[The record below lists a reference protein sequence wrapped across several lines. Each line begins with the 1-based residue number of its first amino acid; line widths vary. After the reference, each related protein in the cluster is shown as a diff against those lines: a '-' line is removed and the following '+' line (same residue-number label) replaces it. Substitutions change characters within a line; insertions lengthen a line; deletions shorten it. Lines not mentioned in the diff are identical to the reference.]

1 MRKTYFSTRVY
12 KNTLPEKYNDSISHT
27 LLLFSRSKHFAFQTQ
42 VLEKRSSESKR
53 EKSLHLTVKERFQLN
68 DHYAGSA
75 IQEANAL
82 IKSQNELKKMY
93 IENKEVQITSVK
105 KKMKSTKWH
114 LTTLL
119 KIKQS
124 FVNGIPKFNQTS
136 REQQVGHFFVV
147 KFKFRSDI
155 YYHAYQFEHVY
166 LDVQI
171 AHFKNRLGRLEF
183 RIDRLQKQIR
193 SLKNN
198 SNSVVFGTKK
208 LFKAQHTIENYQNDH
223 QQWRKDWEQARYHQM
238 TIIGRKDAK
247 VGNFVFCY
255 IPETRELNFK
265 TTNGTQI
272 KIENLAF
279 PHGQEQVN
287 HAIETQMNC
296 KNKKKYGKPIAWS
309 VEDHGDYYIFKCIVD
324 VPENPHKNHS
334 RADGLLGLDL
344 NVDHIAWSNINAKG
358 QLIKSGVFSFGLEG
372 KTSEQITKIIEN
384 KAVVIVD
391 LAMKLNKPIAL
402 EKLNTTQS
410 KGSHPYGNRK
420 ANKAMSQFAYN
431 KMISAIKNR
440 AEKMGVAV
448 FDVNSAYTSQIGKIK
463 YMKRLGISIHQAA
476 SYVIARRAMGFKETL
491 PPVLHSLLPEK
502 IAGLHHWAQW
512 KWVSSCLSDVRKHA
526 FYRIE
531 LFACDKIDS
540 MNQLFPQGAL
550 SDLEAKGLSKVRS
563 RKPIA

>member
-1 MRKTYFSTRVY
+1 M
-12 KNTLPEKYNDSISHT
+12 
-27 LLLFSRSKHFAFQTQ
+27 
-42 VLEKRSSESKR
+42 
-53 EKSLHLTVKERFQLN
+53 
-68 DHYAGSA
+68 
-75 IQEANAL
+75 
-82 IKSQNELKKMY
+82 
-93 IENKEVQITSVK
+93 
-105 KKMKSTKWH
+105 
-114 LTTLL
+114 
-119 KIKQS
+119 
-124 FVNGIPKFNQTS
+124 
-136 REQQVGHFFVV
+136 
-147 KFKFRSDI
+147 
-155 YYHAYQFEHVY
+155 YYHAYQFEHDY
-166 LDVQI
+166 LDSQI
-171 AHFKNRLGRLEF
+171 AFFKRKLGRLDF
-183 RIDRLQKQIR
+183 RLDRLQKQIR

-208 LFKAQHTIENYQNDH
+208 LFKAQHTKENYQYDH
-223 QQWRKDWEQARYHQM
+223 QQWRKDWERSRYNQM
-238 TIIGRKDAK
+238 TISGRKDAK

-255 IPETRELNFK
+255 IPETRELHF
-265 TTNGTQI
+265 TTPDGTKI
-272 KIENLAF
+272 DIENLVF
-279 PHGQEQVN
+279 PYGQEQVN
-287 HAIETQMNC
+287 HAIETQMSC

-309 VEDHGDYYIFKCIVD
+309 VEDHGDYYIFKCIVY

-358 QLIKSGVFSFGLEG
+358 QLIKSGVFSFDLEG

-410 KGSHPYGNRK
+410 KVSHPYGNRK

-448 FDVNSAYTSQIGKIK
+448 FDVNPAYTSQIGKIK

-526 FYRIE
+526 FYQIE
-531 LFACDKIDS
+531 LFSYDKIDS
-540 MNQLFPQGAL
+540 LNQLFSQGAL
-550 SDLEAKGLSKVRS
+550 SDLEEKGLSKVKS

>member
-1 MRKTYFSTRVY
+1 MRKSYFSNRIY
-12 KNTLPEKYNDSISHT
+12 KNTLPEKCTNSISHAH
-27 LLLFSRSKHFAFQTQ
+27 LLFSRAKQFSFQIQ
-42 VLEKRSSESKR
+42 VLEKRSSELRRK
-53 EKSLHLTVKERFQLN
+53 KSLHLTVKERFQLN

-75 IQEANAL
+75 VQEANAL
-82 IKSQNELKKMY
+82 IKSQKELQKMY
-93 IENKEVQITSVK
+93 IENKEVQITSIK
-105 KKMKSTKWH
+105 KKIKSTKRH

-124 FVNGIPKFNQTS
+124 FVNGNPKFNQTS
-136 REQQVGHFFVV
+136 REQQFGHFFVV
-147 KFKFRSDI
+147 KFYEKTDI
-155 YYHAYQFEHVY
+155 YYHAYQFEHDY

-171 AHFKNRLGRLEF
+171 AHFKNKLGRLKF
-183 RIDRLQKQIR
+183 RLDRLQKELE
-193 SLKNN
+193 SLKHNTK
-198 SNSVVFGTKK
+198 SVVFGTKK
-208 LFKAQHTIENYQNDH
+208 LFKAQHTIENYQTDH
-223 QQWRKDWEQARYHQM
+223 QQWRKDWEQSRYNQM
-238 TIIGRKDAK
+238 TISGRKDAK

-265 TTNGTQI
+265 TPDGTQI
-272 KIENLAF
+272 KIENLVF
-279 PHGQEQVN
+279 PYGQEQVD
-287 HAIETQMNC
+287 HAIETQMRC
-296 KNKKKYGKPIAWS
+296 KNKKKYGKSIAWS

-324 VPENPHKNHS
+324 VPEKPHKNFS

-358 QLIKSGVFSFGLEG
+358 QLIKSGVFSFDLEG
-372 KTSEQITKIIEN
+372 KTSEQITKVIEN

-410 KGSHPYGNRK
+410 KVSHPYGNRK
-420 ANKAMSQFAYN
+420 ANKGMSQFAYN

-448 FDVNSAYTSQIGKIK
+448 FDVNPAYTSQIGKIK

-502 IAGLHHWAQW
+502 MAGLHHWAQW
-512 KWVSSCLSDVRKHA
+512 KWVSSCLSNVRKHA

-550 SDLEAKGLSKVRS
+550 SDLEEKGLLKVKG
-563 RKPIA
+563 RKSMA